1 MAVSR
6 SPVEKALKALAY
18 IIEAEN
24 LQIGV
29 RELAKAIDLSPSR
42 ASKLLQE
49 LLALGYVR
57 QIPSSKKYALGV
69 EYFRLSQ
76 LGFAK
81 APMREFCLAG
91 MRELVARIN
100 ETAYV
105 AFFDQ
110 DRAEFVITA
119 SVESDHNFRFMVPMN
134 KWLPLGPTAEG
145 ICILAHLPSEQCEA
159 VVQKVSA
166 MLEMDD
172 GQIAD
177 YRDAISR
184 ARSEDAAVSESPD
197 GDGMRF
203 AMPVM
208 RSGRVIAAIIV
219 IVPQMRFDDEKKA
232 VIVSELSCCVNQVHK
247 MLGNNDYY

>member
-18 IIEAEN
+18 IVEAEN

-29 RELAKAIDLSPSR
+29 RELAKAIDLSPAR
-42 ASKLLQE
+42 ANKLLQE
-49 LLALGYVR
+49 LLELGYVR

-76 LGFAK
+76 LSFAK

-91 MRELVARIN
+91 MRDLVARIN
-100 ETAYV
+100 ETAYA

-110 DRAEFVITA
+110 NRAEFVITA
-119 SVESDHNFRFMVPMN
+119 SVESNHNFRFMVQMN

-145 ICILAHLPSEQCEA
+145 ICILAHLPAEQCEA
-159 VVQKVSA
+159 VVQKVSLI
-166 MLEMDD
+166 LELDD
-172 GQIAD
+172 SHVAQFRAAIDEARTAD
-177 YRDAISR
+177 V
-184 ARSEDAAVSESPD
+184 AVSESPD

-232 VIVSELSCCVNQVHK
+232 VIVSELSRCVNQVHK